1 MRGQELAIQTS
12 DSAVRTPCRESMPVE
27 SGLGERKGG
36 SSGKLSGQGFEET
49 AQMLSANWVEAN
61 GWSSPFLKTSRC
73 FKAGAS
79 DTQTRPWDI
88 CRASPR
94 PAEDEKGPS
103 RSCRKISSAPEK
115 KAGRLAR
122 LHVHGPDESEHL
134 ACLLGL
140 FQKGIHPRID
150 GFRTE
155 RAGMP
160 VSRSA
165 GSSIVMLFVLHRLGQ
180 RLIIIGCQFLP
191 HETPCQV
198 VIDAGRRFSETQGP
212 KAVGRGASTKAS
224 PSFFPSGA
232 SQLTHKALPRK
243 AVSLCLLFL
252 PSLALKLERLSGRRT
267 YTPEEKAS
275 EASPGPETS
284 PALLCAAKS
293 RATTR
298 GEASAGTSSS
308 SIFKPISRARMV
320 T

>member
-1 MRGQELAIQTS
+1 MGGPLRFSKQADALKRGPLMLRPVLGISAELHRGLQ
-12 DSAVRTPCRESMPVE
+12 RT
-27 SGLGERKGG
+27 K
-36 SSGKLSGQGFEET
+36 
-49 AQMLSANWVEAN
+49 
-61 GWSSPFLKTSRC
+61 
-73 FKAGAS
+73 
-79 DTQTRPWDI
+79 
-88 CRASPR
+88 
-94 PAEDEKGPS
+94 KGPLEVAE
-103 RSCRKISSAPEK
+103 KSALHRK

-212 KAVGRGASTKAS
+212 KAVGREGPPRKHLQASS
-224 PSFFPSGA
+224 
-232 SQLTHKALPRK
+232 HRALPN
-243 AVSLCLLFL
+243 
-252 PSLALKLERLSGRRT
+252 
-267 YTPEEKAS
+267 
-275 EASPGPETS
+275 
-284 PALLCAAKS
+284 
-293 RATTR
+293 
-298 GEASAGTSSS
+298 
-308 SIFKPISRARMV
+308 
-320 T
+320 